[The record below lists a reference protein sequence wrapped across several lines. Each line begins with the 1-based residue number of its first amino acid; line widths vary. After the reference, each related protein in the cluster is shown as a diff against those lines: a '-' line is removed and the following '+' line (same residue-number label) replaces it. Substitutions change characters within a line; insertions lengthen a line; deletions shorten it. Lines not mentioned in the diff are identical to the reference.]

1 MEKFRNKRDFLQ
13 VTKISFFGYTAYM
26 NTKQPLKVRTWL
38 EIDRNTMAKNY
49 AVFRTMIKPETKLMA
64 VVKSNAYGNELIGF
78 SKVMDELGADM
89 FGVDSI
95 TEGIALREVGIV
107 KPILVLGFTIPENVS
122 IASEKNISITLSS
135 FDALNFL
142 IKNKTPIKVHIKID
156 SGMHRQGFYPSDAE
170 KLSDMLLKAR
180 HIKVEGIY
188 THFANAKNPRFSKDT
203 DKQAKEFEKAV
214 AVFKKKGFIFLKH
227 TCATSGTILFPKY
240 HYDMVRVGIGL
251 HGLWPSG
258 EVKKASE
265 SKIKLEPILSWKT
278 VVSEVKTIKK
288 GEGIGYDFS
297 EVLKKNTQV
306 AICPI
311 GYWHGYPRALS
322 SVGYVLILGKRARV
336 LGRVAM
342 DMIVVDITG
351 IKDVQMGDEVSLIG
365 KQGNEEVTA
374 DELAKLCKTSNYEVV
389 TRINPKIQRI
399 FV

>member
-1 MEKFRNKRDFLQ
+1 
-13 VTKISFFGYTAYM
+13 M
-26 NTKQPLKVRTWL
+26 NTKQSLKVRTWL
-38 EIDRNTMAKNY
+38 QIDRASMAKNY
-49 AVFRTMIKPETKLMA
+49 AVFRAMIKPETKLMA

-78 SKVMDELGADM
+78 SKVMDELGADT

-95 TEGIALREVGIV
+95 TEGITLREVGIV

-135 FDALNFL
+135 FDALSYL
-142 IKNKTPIKVHIKID
+142 IKNKISIKVHVKID

-170 KLSDMLLKAR
+170 KLSDMLLKEKN
-180 HIKVEGIY
+180 ITVEGMY

-214 AVFKKKGFIFLKH
+214 AVFQKKGFPFLKH
-227 TCATSGTILFPKY
+227 ACATSGTILFPKY

-251 HGLWPSG
+251 HGLWPSK

-265 SKIKLEPILSWKT
+265 SKIKLDSILSWKT
-278 VVSEVKTIKK
+278 VVSEVKMVKK

-297 EVLKKNTQV
+297 EILKRNTEV

-322 SVGYVLILGKRARV
+322 SRGYVLIHGRRARV

-342 DMIVVDITG
+342 DMIVVDIAG
-351 IKDVQMGDEVSLIG
+351 IKDVKMGDEVILIG
-365 KQGNEEVTA
+365 TQGKESITA
-374 DELAKLCKTSNYEVV
+374 DELAKLCKTSNYEIV

-399 FV
+399 FT

>member
-1 MEKFRNKRDFLQ
+1 
-13 VTKISFFGYTAYM
+13 M
-26 NTKQPLKVRTWL
+26 NTKQSLKVRTWL
-38 EIDRNTMAKNY
+38 QIDRASMAKNY
-49 AVFRTMIKPETKLMA
+49 AVFRAMIKPETKLMA

-78 SKVMDELGADM
+78 SKVMDELGADT

-95 TEGIALREVGIV
+95 TEGITLREVGIV

-135 FDALNFL
+135 FDALSYL
-142 IKNKTPIKVHIKID
+142 IKNKISIKVHVKID

-170 KLSDMLLKAR
+170 KLSDMLLKEKN
-180 HIKVEGIY
+180 ITVEVMY

-214 AVFKKKGFIFLKH
+214 AVFQKKGFPFLKH
-227 TCATSGTILFPKY
+227 ACATSGTILFPKY

-251 HGLWPSG
+251 HGLWPSK

-265 SKIKLEPILSWKT
+265 SKIKLDSILSWKT
-278 VVSEVKTIKK
+278 VVSEVKMVKK

-297 EVLKKNTQV
+297 EILKRNTEV

-322 SVGYVLILGKRARV
+322 SRGYVLIHGRRARV

-342 DMIVVDITG
+342 DMIVVDIAG
-351 IKDVQMGDEVSLIG
+351 IKDVKMGDEVILIG
-365 KQGNEEVTA
+365 TQGKESITA
-374 DELAKLCKTSNYEVV
+374 DELAKLCKTSNYEIV

-399 FV
+399 FT

>member
-1 MEKFRNKRDFLQ
+1 
-13 VTKISFFGYTAYM
+13 M

-38 EIDRNTMAKNY
+38 EIDRTAMAHNY
-49 AVFRTMIKPETKLMA
+49 AIFRGMIQPETKLTA

-78 SKVMDELGADM
+78 SKVMDELGADT

-95 TEGIALREVGIV
+95 TEGITLREVGII
-107 KPILVLGFTIPENVS
+107 KPILVLGFTIPENTA

-135 FDALNFL
+135 FDALQYL

-156 SGMHRQGFYPSDAE
+156 SGMHRQGFFPEDAE
-170 KLSDMLLKAR
+170 KLADMLLKTKN
-180 HIKVEGIY
+180 ITVEGIY

-203 DKQAKEFEKAV
+203 DNQAKNFEKAV
-214 AVFKKKGFIFLKH
+214 AIFKKKGFIFLKH
-227 TCATSGTILFPKY
+227 ACATSGTILFPKY
-240 HYDMVRVGIGL
+240 QYDMVRVGIGL
-251 HGLWPSG
+251 HGLWPSK

-278 VVSEVKTIKK
+278 VVSEVKMIKK

-297 EVLKKNTQV
+297 EILKRNTTI

-322 SVGYVLILGKRARV
+322 SSGYVLIHGKRARV

-342 DMIVVDITG
+342 DMVVVDIMG
-351 IKDVQMGDEVSLIG
+351 MKDVQMGDEVVLIG
-365 KQGNEEVTA
+365 TQGKENVTA

>member
-1 MEKFRNKRDFLQ
+1 
-13 VTKISFFGYTAYM
+13 M
-26 NTKQPLKVRTWL
+26 NTKQLIKVRTWL
-38 EIDRNTMAKNY
+38 EIDRTAMAKNY
-49 AVFRTMIKPETKLMA
+49 AVFRGMIKSETKLMA

-78 SKVMDELGADM
+78 SKVMDELGADT

-95 TEGIALREVGIV
+95 TEGIALREVEIT
-107 KPILVLGFTIPENVS
+107 KPILVLGFTIPENVF
-122 IASEKNISITLSS
+122 IASGKDISITLSS
-135 FDALNFL
+135 FDALSYL

-170 KLSDMLLKAR
+170 KLADMLLNAKN
-180 HIKVEGIY
+180 ITVEGIY
-188 THFANAKNPRFSKDT
+188 THFANAKDPRFSKDT

-214 AVFKKKGFIFLKH
+214 AVFQKKGFTFLKH
-227 TCATSGTILFPKY
+227 TCATSGTLLFPQY
-240 HYDMVRVGIGL
+240 QHDMVRIGIGL
-251 HGLWPSG
+251 HGLWPSK

-278 VVSEVKTIKK
+278 VVSEVKTVKN

-297 EVLKKNTQV
+297 EILKRNTEV

-322 SVGYVLILGKRARV
+322 STGYVLIHGRRARV

-342 DMIVVDITG
+342 DMIVVDIAG
-351 IKDVQMGDEVSLIG
+351 IKDVKIGDEVILIG
-365 KQGNEEVTA
+365 KSKSGNEEVTA
-374 DELAKLCKTSNYEVV
+374 DELAKLCKTSNYEMV

-399 FV
+399 FT